1 MASLNEEYDLSR
13 FAELD
18 AAAEAVPAGHY
29 QPVRDLRFY
38 PGGQLSRERR
48 EALEG
53 QAVEPTELTTDD
65 IVYSLARLVTTTMYG
80 FIEQIERRWGQDA
93 AREVVLQWA
102 RERARNSL
110 TTWMRARNLEHLTA
124 EDLARFQDY
133 RHLTSGPIHAHS
145 FVAYKPG
152 TRSGEAATLT
162 LTRTGCLFHC
172 LRPSGMASYS
182 SCVSQGSNLG
192 YQDAY
197 PDIRLRFEHCMS
209 DGSSANTCRAVFEV
223 GRRRPGGG

>member
-13 FAELD
+13 FADLG
-18 AAAEAVPAGHY
+18 AADEAASAGHY

-38 PGGQLSRERR
+38 PGGQLSAERR

-65 IVYSLARLVTTTMYG
+65 IVYCLARLVTTTMYG

-93 AREVVLQWA
+93 AREVVVQWA

-110 TTWMRARNLEHLTA
+110 ATWMQARGLERLTP

-145 FVAYKPG
+145 FVAYEPG
-152 TRSGEAATLT
+152 TGSGEEATLT

-172 LRPSGMASYS
+172 LRPPGMQSYS

-197 PDIRLRFEHCMS
+197 PELQLQFDYCMS
-209 DGSSANTCRAVFEV
+209 DGSSASGCRAVFKI
-223 GRRRPGGG
+223 GRRS